1 MKGTSTLIDGLSGNS
16 NDNTNSTSGIADIA
30 TDVLVGSTRVTGEV
44 LENQPVIADTGKEI
58 TAGAVDIGSKLAGE
72 VSNNPEIVE
81 GVVTAGK
88 GAIEVGKTVSN
99 LFQGLFGW
107 FNINLKI
114 SECVKYCIENKKI
127 VI

>member
-1 MKGTSTLIDGLSGNS
+1 MKYRNGDPSKILKGTSTLIDGLSGNS
-16 NDNTNSTSGIADIA
+16 NDNTNSTNGIADIA

-99 LFQGLFGW
+99 LFQGLFG
-107 FNINLKI
+107 
-114 SECVKYCIENKKI
+114 
-127 VI
+127 

>member
-1 MKGTSTLIDGLSGNS
+1 M
-16 NDNTNSTSGIADIA
+16 
-30 TDVLVGSTRVTGEV
+30 
-44 LENQPVIADTGKEI
+44 ENQPVIADTGKEI

-72 VSNNPEIVE
+72 VSNNPEIIE

-114 SECVKYCIENKKI
+114 
-127 VI
+127 